1 MVRILIKRALGAL
14 TFIIG
19 LTLVAWF
26 VYNQF
31 WPTEEFKSGF
41 RSVFQLLLP
50 IGFLVLGWRW
60 MRYEGKGIEEVIPP
74 DLRCAELDAS
84 VEEARASLPEF
95 IREVEK
101 GIDGAFV
108 KFPLHTPQGRIE
120 HIWAYVHF
128 YKDGRFNVSLA
139 NEPVDRQQESEGRRD
154 VVAADVED
162 WQLMARDGTI
172 RGAYSLVALFKYWER
187 QGKPLSPLMKKQ
199 KAALTA

>member
-120 HIWAYVHF
+120 HIWPTYIF
-128 YKDGRFNVSLA
+128 TKTGVSMSPSPMSQWITNRKA
-139 NEPVDRQQESEGRRD
+139 KAGVTWWPRMSKTGSSWPETAQSEAPTASWHSSSTGSARESRCH
-154 VVAADVED
+154 
-162 WQLMARDGTI
+162 L
-172 RGAYSLVALFKYWER
+172 
-187 QGKPLSPLMKKQ
+187 
-199 KAALTA
+199 